1 MQLAAAMA
9 YMHERGVIHGDLS
22 RANILLA
29 DSDDSPSGF
38 DVKVHRAALLSRL
51 SCLPLHLLLKRL
63 PLGVSKH
70 ASGVRT
76 AAKSWL
82 QAHLM

>member
-29 DSDDSPSGF
+29 DSEDSPSGF
-38 DVKVHRAALLSRL
+38 DVKVPTAV
-51 SCLPLHLLLKRL
+51 CLPKFAACIWCRGAR
-63 PLGVSKH
+63 PSGARSRCQV
-70 ASGVRT
+70 SGVR
-76 AAKSWL
+76 AAARSWR
-82 QAHLM
+82 QTHT